1 MPEDSALLLSVQAAL
16 TAAGW
21 QFTRIND
28 QDREVLRLDFDAHH
42 TRVPITLQ
50 IFGPIGAVAVVAENS
65 HQADERIREKLAELL
80 MRTNIQLTIGN
91 FELNWDTMRVF
102 FRLTNLFTAAGEI
115 ERALPGMVSAAV
127 AEMDRMTP
135 QIAELLNATPEQ
147 LKTFD
152 TGRLMRREDYLPDPE
167 NTAPIRLELK

>member
-1 MPEDSALLLSVQAAL
+1 MPEDSALLLSVQSAL

-21 QFTRIND
+21 QFTRID
-28 QDREVLRLDFDAHH
+28 DRDREVIRLDFDAHH

-50 IFGPIGAVAVVAENS
+50 VFDPIGAVSVVAENS
-65 HQADERIREKLAELL
+65 HQADPRIREKLAELL

-91 FELNWDTMRVF
+91 FELHWDNLRVF
-102 FRLTNLFTAAGEI
+102 FRLTNLFTTAGEI

-135 QIAELLNATPEQ
+135 QIAELLNAPPEA
-147 LKTFD
+147 LPAFD
-152 TGRLMRREDYLPDPE
+152 IGRLMRREDYLPDPD
-167 NTAPIRLELK
+167 NAPLTALELE

>member
-1 MPEDSALLLSVQAAL
+1 MPEDSTLLLSVQAAL

-21 QFTRIND
+21 QFTRIED

-50 IFGPIGAVAVVAENS
+50 ILGPIGAVAVVAENS
-65 HQADERIREKLAELL
+65 HKADERIREKLAELL

-102 FRLTNLFTAAGEI
+102 FRLTNLFAAAGEI
-115 ERALPGMVSAAV
+115 ERSLPGMVSAAV

-147 LKTFD
+147 LETFD
-152 TGRLMRREDYLPDPE
+152 IGRLMRREDYLPDPE
-167 NTAPIRLELK
+167 NTAPTGLEME